1 MPETIL
7 NKISQKRSRNFTS
20 PTQDDKPETFLY
32 PSNKLYSKE
41 EFELLD
47 SIYSDK
53 PFNTDINMEL
63 TETDKES
70 LNLHRDNFWARNR
83 EELLALQQNNK
94 SSIFTNLTWFAS
106 GVMLTSVVGLI
117 YLQMNGRDIKPKQE
131 IQIVFQKSAQIMTD
145 KTLDKEVSEKLV
157 SNEIAKSTSIENP
170 TQSGFKFAL
179 PKLNIFPLQKS
190 EPKIEV
196 KEPIKEVIASEPAK
210 PVELPAQVQQ
220 QEESTIEHVKYHTI
234 NNGDSLWILA
244 NKYYS
249 NPSQENIK
257 KIMKANHIRSVYSTL
272 HLGQKL
278 VIPL

>member
-7 NKISQKRSRNFTS
+7 NKISQKRTRNFAN
-20 PTQDDKPETFLY
+20 PVKDEAETFLY

-70 LNLHRDNFWARNR
+70 LNLQRDNFWARNR

-94 SSIFTNLTWFAS
+94 SSVFANLIWFAS
-106 GVMLTSVVGLI
+106 GMMLTSVVGLI
-117 YLQMNGRDIKPKQE
+117 YLQMNGRDIKPKQD

-145 KTLDKEVSEKLV
+145 KTADKEVSEQLV
-157 SNEIAKSTSIENP
+157 SSEIAKSSSIEKP
-170 TQSGFKFAL
+170 IQSGFKFAL

-190 EPKIEV
+190 EPKVEV
-196 KEPIKEVIASEPAK
+196 KEPVKEVIASEPKA
-210 PVELPAQVQQ
+210 VEIPAQVQEDAAVEQ
-220 QEESTIEHVKYHTI
+220 VKYHTI
-234 NNGDSLWILA
+234 GNGDSLWILA